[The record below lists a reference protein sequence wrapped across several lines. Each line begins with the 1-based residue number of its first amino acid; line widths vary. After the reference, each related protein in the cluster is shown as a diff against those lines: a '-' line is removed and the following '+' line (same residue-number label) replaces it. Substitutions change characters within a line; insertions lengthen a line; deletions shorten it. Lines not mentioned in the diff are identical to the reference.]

1 MSQLVYEANPS
12 DPLVLL
18 GVVAT
23 MALLGCP
30 DPGVLTVDCPTRLS
44 FKHLICRSRVVRLR
58 RGPVILK
65 AMRFQ
70 TSLAVPIAV
79 AALSLC
85 VDARSFSQAAPSQS
99 SSQSPST
106 VQNPTSQPSPSY
118 ISIDPLANVRYDNRF
133 DVSLGM
139 AYDHLKAGP
148 NLLQGSN
155 LGGLD
160 LSASYWLTRRLALEG
175 SGRGYLGT
183 SGAAP
188 NSFSINGPFI
198 AQYLFAGGVEWLGP
212 HNKHGALVAHV
223 LGGGAYGQFEK
234 DLRGHSPSVVGF
246 YNNQIAPAVI
256 MGGHFDLNRSPQ
268 WVFRITPDAVLTDY
282 GINYGPNTKQIDINA
297 AISVGVE
304 YRFKK
309 KR

>member
-1 MSQLVYEANPS
+1 
-12 DPLVLL
+12 
-18 GVVAT
+18 
-23 MALLGCP
+23 
-30 DPGVLTVDCPTRLS
+30 
-44 FKHLICRSRVVRLR
+44 
-58 RGPVILK
+58 
-65 AMRFQ
+65 MRFPV
-70 TSLAVPIAV
+70 SLAASLAV

-85 VDARSFSQAAPSQS
+85 AGSRACAQAAPSQS
-99 SSQSPST
+99 SSQTPSK
-106 VQNPTSQPSPSY
+106 VQPPTAQPLPSY
-118 ISIDPLANVRYDNRF
+118 IAIDPLANVHYDNRF
-133 DVSLGM
+133 DMSVNL

-160 LSASYWLTRRLALEG
+160 LSASYWLSRRWGIEG

-188 NSFSINGPFI
+188 NSVNINGPFV
-198 AQYLFAGGVEWLGP
+198 AQYLFTGGIEWLGP
-212 HNKHGALVAHV
+212 HNKHGALTAHV

-234 DLRGHSPSVVGF
+234 DLRGNSPSVVGF

-268 WVFRITPDAVLTDY
+268 WVFRVTPDAILTDY
-282 GINYGPNTKQIDINA
+282 GINYGKRDKQIDINA